1 MSRHAFV
8 PILAGAALWAGAFFP
23 IGDAHAATRVVTQCG
38 DSGAGSLRNA
48 ITSAISGDVI
58 DMRALS
64 CTRIV
69 LTSGELVV
77 PQASLTLLGP
87 GRDALTID
95 GRQTFRVFRHTGDGL
110 FRLENATVAWGYHHA
125 VDELGRGGC
134 ISSNGSVQLHLTRVH
149 HCQNLAD
156 GWLDSPP
163 TAGGAISALRHVTL
177 SHSSVFDS
185 IATTN
190 SEGGGVH
197 AEWTVTLQNSHVFNN
212 SAWVGGGVY
221 AGSSVNVVYSTI
233 RDNRGGREGG
243 GVYMDRGNLLVN
255 KSTISNNR
263 LHQDPPR
270 SIWPAGGGIRTRGNG
285 THTIVDSTLSGN
297 HAAFGFAAYLEGVTT
312 IHNSTIA
319 FNVGLW
325 DDDPPTPP
333 CEDRGALWSNALTLY
348 STILA
353 NTTCTNGVGYDLG
366 TDAPA
371 IVGFGNLITRSNVAV
386 PGTTITADPRLAPL
400 ALNGGPS
407 RTHMPLADS
416 PAIDRGYNVNER
428 AYDQRGP
435 GFPRIKGPRPDIGAV
450 ER

>member
-1 MSRHAFV
+1 MSRHVFL
-8 PILAGAALWAGAFFP
+8 PILACAALSAGALVP
-23 IGDAHAATRVVTQCG
+23 TQSAHAAMRVVTNCS

-48 ITSAISGDVI
+48 LTSAISGDVI
-58 DMRALS
+58 DMRSLS

-69 LTSGELVV
+69 LTSDELAV
-77 PQASLTLLGP
+77 PQSSLTLLGP

-95 GRQTFRVFRHTGDGL
+95 GHQTFRVFRHTGDGI
-110 FRLENATVAWGYHHA
+110 FRIENATVAWGYHHA
-125 VDELGRGGC
+125 TDALGRGGC

-156 GWLDSPP
+156 GWLESPP

-177 SHSSVFDS
+177 SHSSVFDNV
-185 IATTN
+185 ATTN
-190 SEGGGVH
+190 SEGGGIH
-197 AEWTVTLQNSHVFNN
+197 AEWTVTLQYSHVFNN
-212 SAWVGGGVY
+212 SAWIGGGVY
-221 AGSSVNVVYSTI
+221 AGGGANIIYSTV
-233 RDNRGGREGG
+233 RDNGGGAEGG
-243 GVYMDRGNLLVN
+243 GVYLERGNLLVN

-263 LHQDPPR
+263 LRQDPPR
-270 SIWPAGGGIRTRGNG
+270 SIWPDGGGIRARGNG
-285 THTIVDSTLSGN
+285 THAIVDSTLSGN
-297 HAAFGFAAYLEGVTT
+297 YAAFGSAAYLEGATT
-312 IHNSTIA
+312 IQNSTIV

-353 NTTCTNGVGYDLG
+353 NNTCTNGVGYDLG

-386 PGTTITADPRLAPL
+386 PADTITADPRLAPL

-416 PAIDRGYNVNER
+416 PAIDHGYNVNQR

-435 GFPRIKGPRPDIGAV
+435 GFPRVKGPRPDIGSV